1 MSTLP
6 EPANQNA
13 RKATVFFH
21 RPGLSRLVMKL
32 YEKYIEES
40 QVRGQITL
48 HDCAPDERREIASF
62 LGKPL
67 YADNTIRVKLL
78 DVEKALL
85 HSFNCT
91 LPDLLRAYYPD
102 RALVTRIERQAHHTQ
117 RQSDFRA
124 ELASLIER
132 LPLDA
137 QGRHWLEHGSHGEPW
152 LYARYKNAPLE
163 EQQRQLKLVAYI
175 AGLLDQL
182 PRPDA
187 PERLALFAQRT
198 SGDPHMLDAGR
209 TAGRLFL
216 LALADSYIVGAT
228 LAVALKNVTIAPEN
242 VTGTPENV
250 TGTPENATIA
260 PENATIAPENATDTT
275 ENATD
280 TTENVTVAPE
290 NVTGTPENA
299 AGDREQ
305 ELLLYRNAGLLV
317 DTISTNVAAYNL
329 ASAFYL
335 DGTPDLLLHAAGAR
349 VMLLPLRQLQE
360 WKSVTSSSA
369 AIYVVENPQVFEE
382 IIAAVQAENEPPTLV
397 CTSGWPSVAALTLLD
412 LLLSA
417 SPTCTLCYSGDFD
430 VRGLQIAA
438 YLLARYPGR
447 CHLWRFDCDTY
458 SVVLRQGGIAA
469 PAADLALLNTLPE
482 IFAPLVAL
490 MQEEAMWAYQEGIT
504 RLLIDDITQHLHA

>member
-1 MSTLP
+1 MSNQPDT
-6 EPANQNA
+6 ANQNEHKVA
-13 RKATVFFH
+13 MFFH

-48 HDCAPDERREIASF
+48 HDCTSDERREIASF

-67 YADNTIRVKLL
+67 YADINIRVKLV

-102 RALVTRIERQAHHTQ
+102 RALVTRVERQAQHAQ

-124 ELASLIER
+124 ALASLIAQ
-132 LPLDA
+132 LPHDTH
-137 QGRHWLEHGSHGEPW
+137 GRYWLEHGSHGEQW
-152 LYARYKNAPLE
+152 LYARYKNAPQE
-163 EQQRQLKLVAYI
+163 ERQRQLKLVAYI
-175 AGLLDQL
+175 ADLLDQL
-182 PRPDA
+182 PRSDA

-209 TAGRLFL
+209 AAGRLFL
-216 LALADSYIVGAT
+216 LALADSYSVGAT
-228 LAVALKNVTIAPEN
+228 LAVALEN
-242 VTGTPENV
+242 MTDTPENV
-250 TGTPENATIA
+250 
-260 PENATIAPENATDTT
+260 
-275 ENATD
+275 
-280 TTENVTVAPE
+280 V
-290 NVTGTPENA
+290 
-299 AGDREQ
+299 GDREQ

-335 DGTPDLLLHAAGAR
+335 DGTPDPMLHAAGTR

-382 IIAAVQAENEPPTLV
+382 IIASVQAENEPPTLV
-397 CTSGWPSVAALTLLD
+397 CTSGWPSVAALTVLD

-417 SPTCTLCYSGDFD
+417 SPTYTLRYSGDFD
-430 VRGLQIAA
+430 IRGLQIAA
-438 YLLARYPGR
+438 YMLTRYPGR
-447 CHLWRFDCDTY
+447 CHLWRFDRDTY
-458 SVVLRQGGIAA
+458 SIVLRQGGIPA
-469 PAADLALLNTLPE
+469 PTTDLALLDTLPE
-482 IFAPLVAL
+482 IFAPLVAV
-490 MQEEAMWAYQEGIT
+490 MQEKAMWAYQEGIT
-504 RLLIDDITQHLHA
+504 HLLIDDIKQRDSHISYMSSELRSQVLPAHFLKLGGSLT

>member
-1 MSTLP
+1 MSNLP
-6 EPANQNA
+6 DPANQNA
-13 RKATVFFH
+13 HKAAMFFH

-32 YEKYIEES
+32 HEKYIEES

-48 HDCAPDERREIASF
+48 HDCASDERREIASF

-67 YADNTIRVKLL
+67 YADCTIRVKLV

-102 RALVTRIERQAHHTQ
+102 RALVTRVERQAHHTQ

-124 ELASLIER
+124 ALASLIAQ
-132 LPLDA
+132 LPHDA
-137 QGRHWLEHGSHGEPW
+137 QGQHWLEHGSHGEPW
-152 LYARYKNAPLE
+152 LYARYKNAPVE
-163 EQQRQLKLVAYI
+163 EQQRQLKLIAYI
-175 AGLLDQL
+175 AALLDQL

-216 LALADSYIVGAT
+216 LALADMVSINSQADPCIVRAT
-228 LAVALKNVTIAPEN
+228 LAVALEN
-242 VTGTPENV
+242 VV
-250 TGTPENATIA
+250 
-260 PENATIAPENATDTT
+260 
-275 ENATD
+275 
-280 TTENVTVAPE
+280 
-290 NVTGTPENA
+290 
-299 AGDREQ
+299 GDREQ
-305 ELLLYRNAGLLV
+305 DLLLYRNAGLLV

-329 ASAFYL
+329 TSAFYL
-335 DGTPDLLLHAAGAR
+335 DGTPDPLLHAAGAR

-382 IIAAVQAENEPPTLV
+382 IIASVQVESEPPTLV

-412 LLLSA
+412 LLLRA

-430 VRGLQIAA
+430 IRGLQIAA
-438 YLLARYPGR
+438 YMLARYPGR
-447 CHLWRFDCDTY
+447 CHLWRFDRDTY
-458 SVVLRQGGIAA
+458 SAVLQQGGIPA
-469 PAADLALLNTLPE
+469 PVADLALLDTLPE

-490 MQEEAMWAYQEGIT
+490 MQEKAMWAYQEGIT
-504 RLLIDDITQHLHA
+504 SFLIDDIKQHDSHISYYVR

>member
-1 MSTLP
+1 MSNLP

-13 RKATVFFH
+13 RKAAIFFH

-62 LGKPL
+62 LSKPL

-102 RALVTRIERQAHHTQ
+102 RALVTRVERQAHHTQ

-124 ELASLIER
+124 ALASLIAQ
-132 LPLDA
+132 LPHDA
-137 QGRHWLEHGSHGEPW
+137 QGRHWLEHGLHGEPW
-152 LYARYKNAPLE
+152 LYARYKNAPVE
-163 EQQRQLKLVAYI
+163 EQQSQLKLVAYI

-209 TAGRLFL
+209 AAGRLFL
-216 LALADSYIVGAT
+216 LALADSCIVRTT
-228 LAVALKNVTIAPEN
+228 LA
-242 VTGTPENV
+242 
-250 TGTPENATIA
+250 
-260 PENATIAPENATDTT
+260 
-275 ENATD
+275 
-280 TTENVTVAPE
+280 VAPE
-290 NVTGTPENA
+290 NVTVALENVV
-299 AGDREQ
+299 GDREQ

-335 DGTPDLLLHAAGAR
+335 DGTPDPLLHAAGAR
-349 VMLLPLRQLQE
+349 VVLLPLRQLQA
-360 WKSVTSSSA
+360 WKSVTSSSE
-369 AIYVVENPQVFEE
+369 AIYIVENPQVFEE
-382 IIAAVQAENEPPTLV
+382 IIASVQVENKPPTLV

-417 SPTCTLCYSGDFD
+417 SSTYTLCYSGDFD
-430 VRGLQIAA
+430 IRGLQIAA
-438 YLLARYPGR
+438 YMLARYTGR
-447 CHLWRFDCDTY
+447 CHLWHFDCDTY
-458 SVVLRQGGIAA
+458 SAVLRQGGIPA
-469 PAADLALLNTLPE
+469 PAADLVLLDMLPE
-482 IFAPLVAL
+482 IFAPLVAR
-490 MQEEAMWAYQEGIT
+490 MQEKGMWAYQEGIT
-504 RLLIDDITQHLHA
+504 RFLIDDITQHSRA

>member
-1 MSTLP
+1 MSNLP
-6 EPANQNA
+6 DPANQNA
-13 RKATVFFH
+13 HKAVMFFH

-48 HDCAPDERREIASF
+48 LDCTSDERREIASF
-62 LGKPL
+62 LGKSL
-67 YADNTIRVKLL
+67 YADSNIRIKLV
-78 DVEKALL
+78 DIEKALL

-102 RALVTRIERQAHHTQ
+102 RALVTRVERQAHHTQ

-124 ELASLIER
+124 ALASLIEQ
-132 LPLDA
+132 LPHNTH
-137 QGRHWLEHGSHGEPW
+137 GRHWLEHGSHGESW

-175 AGLLDQL
+175 ADLLDQL

-209 TAGRLFL
+209 AAGRLFL
-216 LALADSYIVGAT
+216 LALADSYIVRTT
-228 LAVALKNVTIAPEN
+228 LAVALEN
-242 VTGTPENV
+242 VV
-250 TGTPENATIA
+250 
-260 PENATIAPENATDTT
+260 
-275 ENATD
+275 
-280 TTENVTVAPE
+280 
-290 NVTGTPENA
+290 
-299 AGDREQ
+299 GDREQ

-329 ASAFYL
+329 AGAFYL
-335 DGTPDLLLHAAGAR
+335 DGTPDPLLHAAGAR
-349 VMLLPLRQLQE
+349 VILLPLRQLQE
-360 WKSVTSSSA
+360 WKSVISSSA
-369 AIYVVENPQVFEE
+369 TIFVVENPQVFEE
-382 IIAAVQAENEPPTLV
+382 IIASVQAENEPPTLV

-430 VRGLQIAA
+430 ARGLQIAA
-438 YLLARYPGR
+438 YILARYPGR
-447 CHLWRFDCDTY
+447 CHLWRFDRDTY
-458 SVVLRQGGIAA
+458 SAVLLQGGIPA
-469 PAADLALLNTLPE
+469 PAADLALLDTLPE
-482 IFAPLVAL
+482 IFTPLVAL
-490 MQEEAMWAYQEGIT
+490 MQEKGMWAYQEGIT
-504 RLLIDDITQHLHA
+504 HLLIVDIMRSSCA

>member
-1 MSTLP
+1 
-6 EPANQNA
+6 
-13 RKATVFFH
+13 
-21 RPGLSRLVMKL
+21 MKL

-48 HDCAPDERREIASF
+48 QDCASDERREIASF

-67 YADNTIRVKLL
+67 YADTNIRVKLV

-91 LPDLLRAYYPD
+91 LPDLLRAYFPD
-102 RALVTRIERQAHHTQ
+102 SVLVTRAERRAQHTQ

-124 ELASLIER
+124 ALASLIAQ
-132 LPLDA
+132 LPQET
-137 QGRHWLEHGSHGEPW
+137 QGRYWLEHSSHGEQW
-152 LYARYKNAPLE
+152 LYARYKNAPPE

-182 PRPDA
+182 PRPEA

-209 TAGRLFL
+209 AAGRLFL
-216 LALADSYIVGAT
+216 LALSD
-228 LAVALKNVTIAPEN
+228 LANRDL
-242 VTGTPENV
+242 
-250 TGTPENATIA
+250 
-260 PENATIAPENATDTT
+260 
-275 ENATD
+275 
-280 TTENVTVAPE
+280 
-290 NVTGTPENA
+290 
-299 AGDREQ
+299 GDREQ

-317 DTISTNVAAYNL
+317 DTISTNVAVYNL

-335 DGTPDLLLHAAGAR
+335 DGTPDPLLHAAGAR

-360 WKSVTSSSA
+360 WQSVTSNSA
-369 AIYVVENPQVFEE
+369 TIYVVENPQVFEE
-382 IIAAVQAENEPPTLV
+382 IIASVQAENEPPTLV

-417 SPTCTLCYSGDFD
+417 SLTYNLRYSGDFD
-430 VRGLQIAA
+430 ARGLQIAA
-438 YLLARYPGR
+438 YMLARYPGR

-458 SVVLRQGGIAA
+458 SAVLRQGGIVA
-469 PAADLALLNTLPE
+469 PAADLALLDTLPE
-482 IFAPLVAL
+482 IFMPLVTL
-490 MQEEAMWAYQEGIT
+490 MQEKGMWAYQEGIT
-504 RLLIDDITQHLHA
+504 HFLVDDIKQHDSGISSMPGELRS